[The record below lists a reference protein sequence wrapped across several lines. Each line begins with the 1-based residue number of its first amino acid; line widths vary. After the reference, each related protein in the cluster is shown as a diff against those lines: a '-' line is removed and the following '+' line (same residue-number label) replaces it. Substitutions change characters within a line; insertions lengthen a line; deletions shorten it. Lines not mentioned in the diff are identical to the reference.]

1 MISTAIA
8 RVTGIIMLA
17 YTNRITAI
25 SHRHQHD
32 STRAKVEHAT
42 EFSLVDDSGDHV
54 LNFGA
59 PVHGRRLDSTKTLRL
74 NFKAFGATHSYH
86 LHRSPSVLSETTK
99 FYRYNQA
106 NGGYDIHDAAGHEAR
121 LFSSEG
127 VALTFLAHDKIK
139 GRVLLHNR
147 HEDNNVKF
155 ENKFLFS
162 GARIMCERVR

>member
-1 MISTAIA
+1 MSKAIA
-8 RVTGIIMLA
+8 RVTGIMILA
-17 YTNRITAI
+17 CTTCIAAI
-25 SHRHQHD
+25 SNRHQHG
-32 STRAKVEHAT
+32 STHAKMEHVT

-59 PVHGRRLDSTKTLRL
+59 AGHGRRLDSTKILRL
-74 NFKAFGATHSYH
+74 NFKAFGASHSYL

-99 FYRYNQA
+99 IYRYNQA
-106 NGGYDIHDAAGHEAR
+106 NEGYDIHDAAGHEAP

-147 HEDNNVKF
+147 HENNNVKS
-155 ENKFLFS
+155 ENKVSLS